1 MVSHFRGMRANS
13 TKVLFHFDSLVDLH
27 LAVVYALQKD
37 FPSGGSNQ
45 CINYSFLHQSKKD
58 LIHHRVFDIGKNV
71 VEECFLGTLRDKYQT
86 IYQSYI
92 EDEFDRVIQDAP
104 ITLMLRLLAA
114 YGRIGKK
121 DNAVQ
126 SFIFCRNQA
135 EENVARG
142 LLKTIPTQYIVGNAD
157 KLDLRPFARIIVG
170 DVRDLDEFKV
180 PQFLHITVLNYGCNL
195 QVVKGS
201 AFVLPE
207 YMAKYGENN
216 QFEIIDSYRF
226 ESKEKEKLNHGI

>member
-1 MVSHFRGMRANS
+1 MVNQFRTMRTNS

-37 FPSGGSNQ
+37 YPSGGSNQ
-45 CINYSFLHQSKKD
+45 RINYSFLHQSKKD
-58 LIHHRVFDIGKNV
+58 LIHHRVFDIGKDV
-71 VEECFLGTLRDKYQT
+71 VQECFLGDLKEKYQM

-92 EDEFDRVIQDAP
+92 DNEFDRIIQEAP

-114 YGRIGKK
+114 YGRVGKK
-121 DNAVQ
+121 DNTVQ
-126 SFIFCRNQA
+126 TFIFCHNQA

-142 LLKTIPTQYIVGNAD
+142 ILKTIPATFYVGNPD
-157 KLDLRPFARIIVG
+157 KIDLRPFARIVLG

-226 ESKEKEKLNHGI
+226 ESKRKGE